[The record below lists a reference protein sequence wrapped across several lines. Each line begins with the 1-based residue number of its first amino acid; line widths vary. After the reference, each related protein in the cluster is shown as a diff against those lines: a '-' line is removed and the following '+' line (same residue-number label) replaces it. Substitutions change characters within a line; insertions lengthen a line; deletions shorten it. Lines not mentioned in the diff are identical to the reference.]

1 MRGPTNRAYS
11 HCNRASNTA
20 TRAALER
27 ETGRLI
33 TKAKSHPQVEN
44 LTGHMVKFPVRLE
57 RDLDPYGAIV
67 RLDRVPRVRLTDP
80 HPPGGEARPALAETP
95 ATTSAWRHRGP
106 SLRAV
111 AAGWPR
117 AVRLAGRLAAGW
129 RHPCPLAHDG
139 GPWQGTLGTRAS
151 IDTDT
156 GGDYIKTG
164 RRLALRRAL

>member
-1 MRGPTNRAYS
+1 MLLTADGLGTNELMRRTGT
-11 HCNRASNTA
+11 SNTA

-80 HPPGGEARPALAETP
+80 HPPGGEARPALAERSISLIGWVIVI
-95 ATTSAWRHRGP
+95 SAR
-106 SLRAV
+106 LR
-111 AAGWPR
+111 
-117 AVRLAGRLAAGW
+117 
-129 RHPCPLAHDG
+129 
-139 GPWQGTLGTRAS
+139 
-151 IDTDT
+151 
-156 GGDYIKTG
+156 
-164 RRLALRRAL
+164 